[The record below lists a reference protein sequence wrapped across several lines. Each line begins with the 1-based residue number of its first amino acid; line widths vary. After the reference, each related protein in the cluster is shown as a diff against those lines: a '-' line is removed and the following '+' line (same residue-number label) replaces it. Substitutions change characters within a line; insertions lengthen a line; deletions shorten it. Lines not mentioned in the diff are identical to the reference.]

1 MKKHYIL
8 FILLLTTSFLAAQ
21 LTYVPDDNFEQALID
36 LGYDDI
42 LDDYVLTTTLE
53 SIESLTIRYLNI
65 QDLTG
70 IEDCITLTFL
80 DCAHNQIPSIDVSN
94 SPNLTWLNCGD
105 NPTGNNINIT
115 QNILLEKL
123 ICVGNQITEID
134 ISNNINLDLINI
146 WNNQLNT
153 LDVSQNTQLTYLDFF
168 SNQVSSIDLSNNP
181 LIQIL
186 YCDENLLTSLNISS
200 ILTLEEL
207 YCQNNQLTAL
217 NIKNGN
223 NEQLGLLRAFNNP
236 ELQCIDVDN
245 PEEAYLNPNW
255 LKDDWAVYSEDCSL
269 VGTEVIN
276 SKNHIKVRVTPNPFT
291 TSTTLAYE
299 IQQRE
304 TISLTIYNHLG
315 QTVYQTEESQPQGS
329 QQLIWNAERYTEGV
343 YYYRLKVGDAAA
355 NGKMVKVR

>member
-70 IEDCITLTFL
+70 IEDCIILTFL

-105 NPTGNNINIT
+105 NPTGNNIDVT

-146 WNNQLNT
+146 WNNQLNS

-207 YCQNNQLTAL
+207 YCQNNQLTTL

-236 ELQCIDVDN
+236 ELLCIDVDN

-276 SKNHIKVRVTPNPFT
+276 SKNHIKVRENPNPFS
-291 TSTTLAYE
+291 TSTTLSYSLK
-299 IQQRE
+299 Q
-304 TISLTIYNHLG
+304 ISTVQLSVFNQLG
-315 QTVYQTEESQPQGS
+315 QLVYQYSEEQQQGE
-329 QQLIWNAERYTEGV
+329 QQLQWDTQGFAEGI
-343 YYYRLKVGDAAA
+343 YYYRLQVGDQVA
-355 NGKMVKVR
+355 NGKLVKVR